1 MDEVLAIDAT
11 KLKFAKK
18 TIRVQPAKT
27 LPSPNTRA
35 APDAAEK
42 TPYKGKVR
50 VVPATVT
57 KGDPLLGDK
66 LKDLSKDERKLAK
79 STDAE
84 RQARRLAKKQKRVAM
99 QREEKGAVKLGPT
112 RSGHKVDKAKKSR
125 VRSSHALSKMKGSR
139 Q

>member
-1 MDEVLAIDAT
+1 MDEVLAIDPT

-35 APDAAEK
+35 PVEDEK
-42 TPYKGKVR
+42 KPYKGKVR
-50 VVPATVT
+50 NVPATIS
-57 KGDPLLGDK
+57 KGDPSLGDK
-66 LKDLSKDERKLAK
+66 LKDLSKEDRKMAK
-79 STDAE
+79 ATDAE

-99 QREEKGAVKLGPT
+99 QHQEKGAIKLNPT
-112 RSGHKVDKAKKSR
+112 KGHKVDKAKKSR